1 MKKYIAKIGPL
12 NAEKIACSP
21 HGTATFTEDEEQD
34 TLHIMIEMFDTP
46 ANIEHWQHFHG
57 FPDGKDAHVA
67 TMDNDLNG
75 DGFIDLPETEPVSGT
90 TMVPFNKNPEKINI
104 PTDSY
109 PHADESGHYLYE
121 ADVPLN
127 ELKKHFKEI
136 FNTTD
141 LALDKRVVYIHGVPE
156 SLSLPN
162 TVQGS
167 VAKYGPH
174 VTLPIAVGK
183 IEKVN

>member
-1 MKKYIAKIGPL
+1 MAFP
-12 NAEKIACSP
+12 
-21 HGTATFTEDEEQD
+21 
-34 TLHIMIEMFDTP
+34 P
-46 ANIEHWQHFHG
+46 APWQ
-57 FPDGKDAHVA
+57 KL
-67 TMDNDLNG
+67 DNDLNG
-75 DGFIDLPETEPVSGT
+75 DGFVDLPETEPVSGT
-90 TMVPFNKNPEKINI
+90 TMVPFNANPETINV

-109 PHADESGHYLYE
+109 PHADEYGHYLYE

-141 LALDKRVVYIHGVPE
+141 LALDKRVVYIHGVPD
-156 SLSLPN
+156 SLSLPD

-167 VAKYGPH
+167 VLNYGPH

-183 IEKVN
+183 IKKSN

>member
-1 MKKYIAKIGPL
+1 
-12 NAEKIACSP
+12 
-21 HGTATFTEDEEQD
+21 
-34 TLHIMIEMFDTP
+34 
-46 ANIEHWQHFHG
+46 
-57 FPDGKDAHVA
+57 
-67 TMDNDLNG
+67 MDNDLNG
-75 DGFIDLPETEPVSGT
+75 DGFVDLPETEPVSGT
-90 TMVPFNKNPEKINI
+90 TMVPFNADPETINI

-109 PHADESGHYLYE
+109 PHADEYGHYLYE

-141 LALDKRVVYIHGVPE
+141 LALDKRVVYIHGVPN
-156 SLSLPN
+156 SLSLPD

-167 VAKYGPH
+167 VLNYGPH

-183 IEKVN
+183 IKKSN

>member
-1 MKKYIAKIGPL
+1 
-12 NAEKIACSP
+12 
-21 HGTATFTEDEEQD
+21 
-34 TLHIMIEMFDTP
+34 MIEMFDTP

-75 DGFIDLPETEPVSGT
+75 DGFTRNRASIRHNNGS
-90 TMVPFNKNPEKINI
+90 FNTNSEKIDI

-109 PHADESGHYLYE
+109 PHADEYGHYLYE

-141 LALDKRVVYIHGVPE
+141 LALDKRVVYIHGVPD

-167 VAKYGPH
+167 VVNYGPH

-183 IEKVN
+183 IEKANN